1 MRADPSKYVQDSVAN
16 WLNDASKSDA
26 SLVSETCSRWSEE
39 SPTPVDAVLQFLL
52 IQVKGLMG

>member
-39 SPTPVDAVLQFLL
+39 SPTPETARIVRRAMRTLR
-52 IQVKGLMG
+52 KA